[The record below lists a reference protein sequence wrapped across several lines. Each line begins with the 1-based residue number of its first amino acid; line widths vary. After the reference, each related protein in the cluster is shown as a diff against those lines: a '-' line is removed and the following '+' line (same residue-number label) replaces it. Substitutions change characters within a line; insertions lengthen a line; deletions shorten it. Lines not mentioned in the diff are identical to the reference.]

1 MPYDELGNYIP
12 GYDPTLDEMRYELA
26 KPTTPSGR
34 RQETEA
40 EYKARM
46 VNQLPPAFGVEE
58 FRPPYVEPYV
68 PPSTAKSALG
78 QVLDRTGITALPQA
92 ALSILSSYPSAVATE
107 MGNKELGNK
116 LQYEPTSRHANEI
129 VERLGKAMEV
139 AKIPAY
145 IAHIPMARPYMTPD
159 DVRVMGANVA
169 KTGRE
174 IRDIPSDF
182 VNAQSGL
189 KRQDVFGQPTLGT
202 RLQGAAENIGDVM
215 ARREMQGLSAVPGI
229 PATLVPETK
238 MYAVRPAGYGQII
251 EQSDLPGKPNQYAS
265 SNIDTVRDI
274 IEDIRPPIE
283 DGNPGHKIATYER
296 NFFSPIDGLRE
307 TMRQLEF
314 AKIKEMYPDAP
325 TEADAVEAYR
335 NSRTEREQIDD
346 KLNWYDEFRT
356 HSKVEETVTEYNYGR
371 HMLLDDLKEAK
382 MQKKKGLPDEQKREI
397 DNEIMDLEEQLRRY
411 PPVDLPSRAEYERR
425 IKAADRYLNTEFK
438 NEIKKYIG
446 TAEGPMMNLAKKG
459 ITFKPAE
466 EIIQEAADVKQLRS
480 REGSGLRVEGEIA
493 LAREK
498 AGFNPKGETGP
509 LVESSEAK
517 LTDAQTKLDTLNSE
531 KFALREQHLLENPDI
546 PDPAQNPG
554 PLGEQYRALTNKIES
569 AASARDKAKKELD
582 NFRLANAYELLSDYA
597 YVPMTAGELKGR
609 LPYAQRVTAFPNLA
623 KTPDDAQM
631 FNVRETMINNAMGLK
646 DAGDRYA
653 EAILRGE
660 IPLDKNDRPTQ
671 SFEKFIEENT
681 ELRRKKE
688 DYERALES
696 RKVELLDSYAKNT
709 VKNIPD
715 NLQFGNAAVLELT
728 KDTPFNEVRRQI
740 SYDGSV
746 FDHCVAASDAPHP
759 GTNPYTGQRYSY
771 SFPVDPATGIE
782 RTSKSSS
789 YMDQVKNG
797 NTMLASLRDKTTGMP
812 AGTLEFKNR
821 DDSGTYKIGYVSS
834 YKNDPIS
841 AEYRNDLRDYLNTR
855 SDIIRDV
862 DQGMAALYKSGV
874 YDTRGTKRQLENIGL
889 SSRDIEI
896 LQNSDHPRFI
906 TSEDMAKLR
915 SAPDESRNGLMTERE
930 NIAQELADAEDR
942 LVRWR
947 EIDPDDAETHQHIEA
962 TIDDYRSQLQDIDQ
976 RIARQN
982 VPAVQGERLPSNEQ
996 IRRNLREGQ
1005 VSEVRAAYNYIVD
1018 AERFADDFNWDH
1030 ESHMRAVD
1038 AIRNNGDLNATV
1050 LQAEDVRMIQQMNPQ
1065 QRELLA
1071 RELEQNFI
1079 VNMDNSLGGGVVSLA
1094 DFEGEV
1100 PGITRFYEDARAR
1113 AEGQLANPAAR
1124 ETVQA
1129 EPNANAQMV
1138 LQSARNEAFGTLDEM
1153 LRRDAENIVDMATLN
1168 NADNLPAIYDAVTEE
1183 ANAIYNGQR
1192 FAHLNGD
1199 QQMALVRALNNFT
1212 FEIAPPPQARPT
1224 PAVRETRTVENPDRF
1239 ENSILV
1245 QAAQNDAFG
1254 PFDDHIRG
1262 MARDI
1267 INDSF
1272 ESYGTALGE
1281 FQSDI
1286 SSQARRIESREAYP
1300 RITDQEAHALSRA
1313 LNEFLGSFSERQQ
1326 APQARQAVAT
1336 TTDLNQALQESFQT
1350 ARGLHTNRHVDSA
1363 LDAVNDISNDID
1375 LTDNPTEFISRVRG
1389 RAENSQPEV
1398 SAVLNNIADDLEGAH
1413 LRNFEPEEPARPV
1426 RRVRRVTG
1434 EPGSLTRVMN
1444 HAVDEFTNE
1453 ATGSLQSYTSFMN
1466 DLEGQDRDLFI
1477 SELAR
1482 AINRTADNQM
1492 YNQGVMDQFN
1502 VDSPAGVRQLNRA
1515 FQYTF
1520 DNLPQRFADGG
1531 LVQRF
1536 KEGGSVTDDISTYS
1550 QTFDN
1555 PDSSKT
1561 TESGII
1567 KKFEEDY
1574 LKFAMQRHER
1584 PKQEFSDQTKPQS
1597 NLFAEYGTPAMGG
1610 MVSGRITKMGAM
1622 PESYMGD
1629 LSYRTPVGPG
1639 MAHVGV
1645 SGMKTPQYTGVSNVN
1660 AGYGVPLGE
1669 NGFAGVNVAQP
1680 TQGGKPIY
1688 NAQVQYR
1695 KRFAE
1700 GGEVSVDEMRYELLR
1715 NR

>member
-78 QVLDRTGITALPQA
+78 QVLDRSGITALPQA

-107 MGNKELGNK
+107 MGNKELGEK
-116 LQYEPTSRHANEI
+116 LQYQPTSRHANEI

-145 IAHIPMARPYMTPD
+145 VAHIPMARPYMTPD

-251 EQSDLPGKPNQYAS
+251 EQSDLPGKPNQYAN

-335 NSRTEREQIDD
+335 NSRTEKEQISD

-356 HSKVEETVTEYNYGR
+356 HSTVEATVADYNYGR
-371 HMLLDDLKEAK
+371 QMLVDDLKEAK
-382 MQKKKGLPDEQKREI
+382 MQKKKGLPEEQKRAI

-411 PPVDLPSRAEYERR
+411 PPVDLPSQAEYKRR
-425 IKAADRYLNTEFK
+425 IEAADRYLNTEFK

-459 ITFKPAE
+459 ITFKPAK
-466 EIIQEAADVKQLRS
+466 EIIDEAAEVGKLRS
-480 REGSGLRVEGEIA
+480 REGSGLRVESEIA

-554 PLGEQYRALTNKIES
+554 PLGDQYRALTNKIES

-609 LPYAQRVTAFPNLA
+609 LPYGQRASAFPNLA
-623 KTPDDAQM
+623 KTPDEAQM
-631 FNVRETMINNAMGLK
+631 FNVRETMVNNAMGLK

-653 EAILRGE
+653 EAIIRGE
-660 IPLDKNDRPTQ
+660 IPLDKNDRPTKTLD
-671 SFEKFIEENT
+671 KFIEENT

-709 VKNIPD
+709 VKNIPE

-789 YMDQVKNG
+789 YMEQVKNG
-797 NTMLASLRDKTTGMP
+797 NTMLASLRDKATGMP

-915 SAPDESRNGLMTERE
+915 DQSVEAKNDLLAERE
-930 NIAQELADAEDR
+930 TIAQELADAEDR

-962 TIDDYRSQLQDIDQ
+962 TIDDYRSQLQDLEQ

-982 VPAVQGERLPSNEQ
+982 VSAVQGERLPSNDQ
-996 IRRNLREGQ
+996 IRRQMTEGQ
-1005 VSEVRAAYNYIVD
+1005 VAEAHATYRYITD
-1018 AERFADDFNWDH
+1018 MERFADDFNWDH
-1030 ESHMRAVD
+1030 EGQMNAINR
-1038 AIRNNGDLNATV
+1038 IRNNEDLSGVTP
-1050 LQAEDVRMIQQMNPQ
+1050 LEPEDIRMIRNLSPQ

-1079 VNMDNSLGGGVVSLA
+1079 VNMEQSLDGGVVSLA

-1100 PGITRFYEDARAR
+1100 PGITRFYDDARAR
-1113 AEGQLANPAAR
+1113 ADGQLANPAAR
-1124 ETVQA
+1124 ETIQA
-1129 EPNANAQMV
+1129 EPNAGAQMV
-1138 LQSARNEAFGTLDEM
+1138 LQAAQNEAFGPLDLA
-1153 LRRDAENIVDMATLN
+1153 LRTDAQNIVDMVTLRN
-1168 NADNLPAIYDAVTEE
+1168 PNDLPAIRQAVT
-1183 ANAIYNGQR
+1183 NASDEIYNARR
-1192 FAHLNGD
+1192 FGHLD
-1199 QQMALVRALNNFT
+1199 VVDRLHLVNALNNFVR
-1212 FEIAPPPQARPT
+1212 EIAPPPQAR
-1224 PAVRETRTVENPDRF
+1224 
-1239 ENSILV
+1239 
-1245 QAAQNDAFG
+1245 QAA
-1254 PFDDHIRG
+1254 PMI
-1262 MARDI
+1262 DI
-1267 INDSF
+1267 F
-1272 ESYGTALGE
+1272 EGDPNFT
-1281 FQSDI
+1281 Q
-1286 SSQARRIESREAYP
+1286 
-1300 RITDQEAHALSRA
+1300 
-1313 LNEFLGSFSERQQ
+1313 RQ
-1326 APQARQAVAT
+1326 PAT
-1336 TTDLNQALQESFQT
+1336 TTDLNQALQESLES
-1350 ARGLHTNRHVDSA
+1350 ARGLHTTRHVDSA

-1398 SAVLNNIADDLEGAH
+1398 SAVLNSIADDVEGAH
-1413 LRNFEPEEPARPV
+1413 LRNFEPEEPAQPV
-1426 RRVRRVTG
+1426 RRVRRVQG
-1434 EPGSLTRVMN
+1434 EPGSMTRVVT
-1444 HAVDEFTNE
+1444 HAAEQFTNVN
-1453 ATGSLQSYTSFMN
+1453 TGSRLAYNSFMQE
-1466 DLEGQDRDLFI
+1466 LEGSTRDMADARLRSAI
-1477 SELAR
+1477 ALTGDQYSDLAMER
-1482 AINRTADNQM
+1482 
-1492 YNQGVMDQFN
+1492 FN
-1502 VDSPAGVRQLNRA
+1502 VDSPAGLSQLNRA
-1515 FQYTF
+1515 FNYTL
-1520 DNLPQRFADGG
+1520 DNLPQNMPQRFADGG
-1531 LVQRF
+1531 QVQRF

-1574 LKFAMQRHER
+1574 LKFAMQRHEL
-1584 PKQEFSDQTKPQS
+1584 PKQEFSDQTKPKS
-1597 NLFAEYGTPAMGG
+1597 NMFAEYGTPAMGG
-1610 MVSGRITKMGAM
+1610 MVSGRVTKMGAM
-1622 PESYMGD
+1622 PDSYMGD
-1629 LSYRTPVGPG
+1629 VSYRTPVGPG
-1639 MAHVGV
+1639 MVHVGV

-1660 AGYGVPLGE
+1660 AGYGVPLGQ